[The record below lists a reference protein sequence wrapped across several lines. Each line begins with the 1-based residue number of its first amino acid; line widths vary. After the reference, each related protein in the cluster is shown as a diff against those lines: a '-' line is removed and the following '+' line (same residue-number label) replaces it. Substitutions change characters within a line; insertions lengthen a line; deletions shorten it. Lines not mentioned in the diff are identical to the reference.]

1 MKKQLL
7 DLLILE
13 DNPNDAELAVRQL
26 EREGFSVKWT
36 RVETEKAFQEGLK
49 GNPDLILADY
59 VVPSFMG
66 IDALS
71 MKMGRAPDIPLIIL
85 SGKIGEQTA
94 VECMK
99 LGAAD
104 YVLKDRLFRLGTA
117 VKRAL
122 EEARVYRERRQ
133 AEQALQKRTH
143 DLGERVKE
151 LSCLYNISNLVQKYD
166 LSLKEIL
173 EGTVS
178 LIRPAWQYPEIT
190 CARIILEDQTFRTK
204 NFKETTWKQTCN
216 IVVGGR
222 KAGTAEVFYL
232 KEKPESDEGPFLN
245 EERKLIDSIAEH
257 LGRLVS
263 EGRYKTNS

>member
-1 MKKQLL
+1 
-7 DLLILE
+7 
-13 DNPNDAELAVRQL
+13 
-26 EREGFSVKWT
+26 
-36 RVETEKAFQEGLK
+36 
-49 GNPDLILADY
+49 
-59 VVPSFMG
+59 
-66 IDALS
+66 
-71 MKMGRAPDIPLIIL
+71 
-85 SGKIGEQTA
+85 
-94 VECMK
+94 MK